1 LFNGQNQKQK
11 IMNLIDDKRVVMT
24 LDAGGT
30 NLVFSAMQGATEIV
44 EPISFPASATTLS
57 EILNRIISGFEE
69 VKSKL
74 KTNPAAISFAFPGPA
89 EYNLGIIGDLEN
101 MPLFRGGVALGP
113 MLAEKF
119 GIPVFINN
127 DGDLFAYGEAIA
139 GLLPEINSLL
149 EKAGNPKRYKNLLGA
164 TFGTGF
170 GGGIVTNGE
179 LFMGDN
185 SAQGEINRIRNK
197 IYPFYSAEESVSIRG
212 VKKSFA
218 REARISDIYCPEPET
233 IFKIGT
239 SKEPGNKDAA
249 RKAFEKLAI
258 AAGDALANSITL
270 VDGLIVIGG
279 GLSGAWPLFLQK
291 LVAEM
296 NKQFETADGHHLN
309 RLEVKVFNLENERER
324 EIFVRGKVREIE
336 VPFSNQKISYDPIK
350 RIGVGISRMGT
361 SMATSLGAYAFA
373 LNQLNRKS

>member
-1 LFNGQNQKQK
+1 MKLKE
-11 IMNLIDDKRVVMT
+11 DKRIVMT

-30 NLVFSAMQGATEIV
+30 NFVFSAIQGTIEIV
-44 EPISFPASATTLS
+44 EPIILPAAGATLT
-57 EILNRIISGFEE
+57 EILNRIVQGFEE

-74 KTNPAAISFAFPGPA
+74 KEKPVAISFAFPGPA
-89 EYNLGIIGDLEN
+89 EYPLGIIGDLEN
-101 MPLFRGGVALGP
+101 MPMFRGGVALGP
-113 MLAEKF
+113 MLIEKF

-139 GLLPEINSLL
+139 GLLPDVNTML
-149 EKAGNPKRYKNLLGA
+149 EQAGNPKRYKNILGA

-170 GGGIVTNGE
+170 GGGIVSNGE

-212 VKKSFA
+212 VKKTFA

-239 SKEPGNKDAA
+239 NKEPGNKDAA
-249 RKAFEKLAI
+249 RKAFDKLAI

-270 VDGLIVIGG
+270 IDGIIVIGG

-296 NKQFETADGHHLN
+296 NHQFETANGHHLD
-309 RLEVKVFNLENERER
+309 RLEIKVFNLENERER
-324 EIFVRGKVREIE
+324 EIFIRGRVREIK
-336 VPFSNQKISYDPIK
+336 VPFSESKITYDPLK
-350 RIGVGISRMGT
+350 RIGVGISRLGT
-361 SMATSLGAYAFA
+361 SLATSIGAYAFA
-373 LNQLNRKS
+373 LNELDRK

>member
-1 LFNGQNQKQK
+1 MKLKE
-11 IMNLIDDKRVVMT
+11 DKRIVMT

-30 NLVFSAMQGATEIV
+30 NFVFSAIQGTIEIV
-44 EPISFPASATTLS
+44 EPIILPAAGATLT
-57 EILNRIISGFEE
+57 EILNRIVQGFEE

-74 KTNPAAISFAFPGPA
+74 KEKPVAISFAFPGPA
-89 EYNLGIIGDLEN
+89 EYPLGIIGDLEN
-101 MPLFRGGVALGP
+101 MPMFRGGVALGP
-113 MLAEKF
+113 MLIEKF

-139 GLLPEINSLL
+139 GLLPEVNTML
-149 EKAGNPKRYKNLLGA
+149 EQAGNPKRYKNILGA

-170 GGGIVTNGE
+170 GGGIVSNGE

-212 VKKSFA
+212 VKKTFA

-239 SKEPGNKDAA
+239 NKEPGNKEAA
-249 RKAFEKLAI
+249 RKAFDKLAI

-270 VDGLIVIGG
+270 IDGIIVIGG

-296 NKQFETADGHHLN
+296 NHQFETANGHHLD
-309 RLEVKVFNLENERER
+309 RLEIKVFNLENERER
-324 EIFVRGKVREIE
+324 EIFIRGRVREIK
-336 VPFSNQKISYDPIK
+336 VPFSESKITYDPLK
-350 RIGVGISRMGT
+350 RIGVGISRLGT
-361 SMATSLGAYAFA
+361 SLATSIGAYAFA
-373 LNQLNRKS
+373 LNELDRK

>member
-1 LFNGQNQKQK
+1 MKLKE
-11 IMNLIDDKRVVMT
+11 DKRIVMT

-30 NLVFSAMQGATEIV
+30 NFVFSAIQGTIEIV
-44 EPISFPASATTLS
+44 EPIILPAAGATLT
-57 EILNRIISGFEE
+57 EILNRIVQGFEE
-69 VKSKL
+69 VKAKL
-74 KTNPAAISFAFPGPA
+74 LEKPVAISFAFPGPA
-89 EYNLGIIGDLEN
+89 EYPLGIIGDLEN
-101 MPLFRGGVALGP
+101 MPMFRGGVALGP
-113 MLAEKF
+113 MLIEKF

-139 GLLPEINSLL
+139 GLLPEVNTML
-149 EKAGNPKRYKNLLGA
+149 EQAGNPKRYKNILGA

-170 GGGIVTNGE
+170 GGGIVSNGE

-212 VKKSFA
+212 VKKTFA

-239 SKEPGNKDAA
+239 NKEPGNKDAA
-249 RKAFEKLAI
+249 RKAFDKLAI

-270 VDGLIVIGG
+270 IDGIIVIGG

-296 NKQFETADGHHLN
+296 NHQFETANGHHLD
-309 RLEVKVFNLENERER
+309 RLEIKVFNLENERER
-324 EIFVRGKVREIE
+324 EIFIRGRVREIK
-336 VPFSNQKISYDPIK
+336 VPFSESKITYDPLK
-350 RIGVGISRMGT
+350 RIGVGISRLGT
-361 SMATSLGAYAFA
+361 SLATSIGAYAFA
-373 LNQLNRKS
+373 LNELDRK

>member
-1 LFNGQNQKQK
+1 MKLKE
-11 IMNLIDDKRVVMT
+11 DKRIVMT

-30 NLVFSAMQGATEIV
+30 NFVFSAIQGTIEIV
-44 EPISFPASATTLS
+44 EPIILPAAGATLT
-57 EILNRIISGFEE
+57 EILNRIVQGFEE
-69 VKSKL
+69 VKAKL
-74 KTNPAAISFAFPGPA
+74 LEKPVAISFAFPGPA
-89 EYNLGIIGDLEN
+89 EYPLGIIGDLEN

-113 MLAEKF
+113 MLIEKF

-139 GLLPEINSLL
+139 GLLPEVNSML
-149 EKAGNPKRYKNLLGA
+149 EQAGNPKRYKNILGA

-170 GGGIVTNGE
+170 GGGIVSNGE

-212 VKKSFA
+212 VKKTFA

-239 SKEPGNKDAA
+239 NKEPGNKDAA
-249 RKAFEKLAI
+249 RKAFDKLAI

-270 VDGLIVIGG
+270 IDGIIVIGG

-296 NKQFETADGHHLN
+296 NHQFETANGHHLD
-309 RLEVKVFNLENERER
+309 RLEIKVFNLENERER
-324 EIFVRGKVREIE
+324 EIFIRGRVREIK
-336 VPFSNQKISYDPIK
+336 VPFSESKITYDPLK
-350 RIGVGISRMGT
+350 RIGVGISRLGT
-361 SMATSLGAYAFA
+361 SLATSIGAYAFA
-373 LNQLNRKS
+373 LNELDRK

>member
-1 LFNGQNQKQK
+1 MKLKE
-11 IMNLIDDKRVVMT
+11 DKRIVMT

-30 NLVFSAMQGATEIV
+30 NFVFSAIQGTIEIV
-44 EPISFPASATTLS
+44 EPIILPAAGATLT
-57 EILNRIISGFEE
+57 EILNRIVQGFEE

-74 KTNPAAISFAFPGPA
+74 KEKPVAISFAFPGPA
-89 EYNLGIIGDLEN
+89 EYPLGIIGDLEN
-101 MPLFRGGVALGP
+101 MPMFRGGVALGP
-113 MLAEKF
+113 MLIEKF

-139 GLLPEINSLL
+139 GLLPDVNTML
-149 EKAGNPKRYKNLLGA
+149 EQAGNPKRYKNILGA

-170 GGGIVTNGE
+170 GGGIVSNGE

-212 VKKSFA
+212 VKKTFA

-239 SKEPGNKDAA
+239 NKEPGNKEAA
-249 RKAFEKLAI
+249 RKAFDKLAI

-270 VDGLIVIGG
+270 IDGIIVIGG

-296 NKQFETADGHHLN
+296 NHQFETANGHHLD
-309 RLEVKVFNLENERER
+309 RLEIKVFNLENERER
-324 EIFVRGKVREIE
+324 EIFIRGRVREIK
-336 VPFSNQKISYDPIK
+336 VPFSESKITYDPLK
-350 RIGVGISRMGT
+350 RIGVGISRLGT
-361 SMATSLGAYAFA
+361 SLATSIGAYAFA
-373 LNQLNRKS
+373 LNELDRK

>member
-1 LFNGQNQKQK
+1 
-11 IMNLIDDKRVVMT
+11 MNLKDDKRIVMT

-30 NLVFSAMQGATEIV
+30 NLVFSAIQGAAEIV
-44 EPISFPASATTLS
+44 EPIILPAAAATLP
-57 EILNRIISGFEE
+57 EILNRIIQGFED

-74 KTNPAAISFAFPGPA
+74 TDKPVAISFAFPGPA
-89 EYNLGIIGDLEN
+89 EYSLGVIGDLEN
-101 MPLFRGGVALGP
+101 MPLFRGGVALGS
-113 MLAEKF
+113 MLVEKF
-119 GIPVFINN
+119 GIPTFINN

-139 GLLPEINSLL
+139 GLLPEVNAMLL
-149 EKAGNPKRYKNLLGA
+149 QAGNPKRYGNLLGV

-170 GGGIVTNGE
+170 GGGIVTKGE
-179 LFMGDN
+179 LFTGDN

-212 VKKSFA
+212 VKKTYA
-218 REARISDIYCPEPET
+218 REARISDVFCPEPET

-239 SKEPGNKDAA
+239 NKEEGNKDAA
-249 RKAFEKLAI
+249 RKAFEKLGV

-291 LVAEM
+291 LVTEM
-296 NKQFETADGHHLN
+296 NKQFETPNGHHLD

-324 EIFVRGKVREIE
+324 EIFIKGKVRQIT
-336 VPFSNQKISYDPIK
+336 VPFSESKITYDPLK
-350 RIGVGISRMGT
+350 RIGVGISRLGT

-373 LNQLNRKS
+373 LNQLDRKS

>member
-1 LFNGQNQKQK
+1 MKLKE
-11 IMNLIDDKRVVMT
+11 DKRIVMT

-30 NLVFSAMQGATEIV
+30 NFVFSAIQGTIEIV
-44 EPISFPASATTLS
+44 EPIILPAAGATLT
-57 EILNRIISGFEE
+57 EILNRIVQGFEE

-74 KTNPAAISFAFPGPA
+74 KEKPVAISFAFPGPA
-89 EYNLGIIGDLEN
+89 EYPLGIIGDLEN
-101 MPLFRGGVALGP
+101 MPMFRGGVALGP
-113 MLAEKF
+113 MLIEKF

-139 GLLPEINSLL
+139 GLLPEVNTML
-149 EKAGNPKRYKNLLGA
+149 EQAGNPKRYKNILGA

-170 GGGIVTNGE
+170 GGGIVSNGE

-212 VKKSFA
+212 VKKTFA

-239 SKEPGNKDAA
+239 NKEPGNKDAA
-249 RKAFEKLAI
+249 RKAFDKLAI

-270 VDGLIVIGG
+270 IDGIIVIGG

-296 NKQFETADGHHLN
+296 NHQFETANGHHLD
-309 RLEVKVFNLENERER
+309 RLEIKVFNLENERER
-324 EIFVRGKVREIE
+324 EIFIRGRVREIK
-336 VPFSNQKISYDPIK
+336 VPFSESKITYDPLK
-350 RIGVGISRMGT
+350 RIGVGISRLGT
-361 SMATSLGAYAFA
+361 SLATSIGAYAFA
-373 LNQLNRKS
+373 LNELDRK